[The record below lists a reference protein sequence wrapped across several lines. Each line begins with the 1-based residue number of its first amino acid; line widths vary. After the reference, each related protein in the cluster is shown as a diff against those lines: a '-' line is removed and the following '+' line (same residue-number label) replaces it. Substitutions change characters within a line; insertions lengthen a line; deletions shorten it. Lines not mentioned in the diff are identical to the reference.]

1 VTGQTTLAASATANV
16 SGLRQNRLTLAS
28 GTLANPTTLTVA
40 NQGGSNGLVVLN
52 NLATNGGTG
61 PLGLS
66 LGNDATLDVNDNDV
80 VLYYDPAGPNPTATI
95 QGYIDNFYSFATGVP
110 VIAST
115 QTFVTSGDT
124 VIIAVDNATTFLGD
138 AQAMPF
144 YDLTLGDTAATPIG
158 FNQVIVRYTWN
169 GDYNLD
175 GVVDGLDYSVVDNF
189 LDQLTGGPGVQG
201 FTMGDGN
208 FDGIVD
214 ATDYGFID
222 ANFGKGGPLGGG
234 SLASVGNQQNSIAV
248 IPEPSTL
255 VLGALG
261 AIGFGCLALRNRRN
275 LRRGSK

>member
-1 VTGQTTLAASATANV
+1 L
-16 SGLRQNRLTLAS
+16 
-28 GTLANPTTLTVA
+28 NPTTLTVA
-40 NQGGSNGLVVLN
+40 NNGGSNGLVVLDN
-52 NLATNGGTG
+52 GTG
-61 PLGLS
+61 TLGLS

-80 VLYYDPAGPNPTATI
+80 VLHYDPSGPNPTATI

-110 VIAST
+110 VIASSE
-115 QTFVTSGDT
+115 TFAQSGDT

-175 GVVDGLDYSVVDNF
+175 GVVDGLDYSIVDNF

-222 ANFGKGGPLGGG
+222 ANFGKGGPLASNAGGG
-234 SLASVGNQQNSIAV
+234 SVDGGSVGGGSVGIAV
-248 IPEPSTL
+248 IPEPSAF
-255 VLGALG
+255 VLGMVGALG
-261 AIGFGCLALRNRRN
+261 LTGLGSRR
-275 LRRGSK
+275 LRR